1 MPTTR
6 NTVLVFP
13 EPFGTRFS
21 ERGRLQNQTKS
32 DLRASQQRACE
43 WQWRSVQFISHVTAS
58 ESIRVGSEAVFVR
71 LFGAAAS
78 GKQPGGIEE
87 LERSRRERERESR
100 LFLQVTTTCGQ
111 ARC

>member
-1 MPTTR
+1 MAFDPIY
-6 NTVLVFP
+6 FP
-13 EPFGTRFS
+13 RDD
-21 ERGRLQNQTKS
+21 QNQS
-32 DLRASQQRACE
+32 A
-43 WQWRSVQFISHVTAS
+43 
-58 ESIRVGSEAVFVR
+58 VGSETVFVR